1 VYRTRNYIDSSDAAD
16 LATPPASPVNKAFG
30 RRFEMVSFRWLS
42 PSEI

>member
-1 VYRTRNYIDSSDAAD
+1 LDPKDAAD
-16 LATPPASPVNKAFG
+16 LANAPAAPLNKTFG